1 MRRQDAVGGA
11 GAETG
16 ICTQGAAAM
25 VSANEKS
32 SRTPPGLLPFG
43 LEMPHTVW
51 AALLTGSHAL
61 IALALGLIL
70 ESTDSVSPAVRR
82 ALAVPEAV
90 GAGATRSKSAGALGG
105 VSTEPRAV

>member
-1 MRRQDAVGGA
+1 MRRRDTVGGA

-16 ICTQGAAAM
+16 ICTQGMAAM

-32 SRTPPGLLPFG
+32 SRMPPGLLHFG
-43 LEMPHTVW
+43 LEMPHAVW

-90 GAGATRSKSAGALGG
+90 GAGAAHSKSAGVLGG
-105 VSTEPRAV
+105 MSTEPHAV

>member
-1 MRRQDAVGGA
+1 
-11 GAETG
+11 
-16 ICTQGAAAM
+16 M
-25 VSANEKS
+25 VSANEKL
-32 SRTPPGLLPFG
+32 SRTPPGLLHFG
-43 LEMPHTVW
+43 LETPHAVW

-90 GAGATRSKSAGALGG
+90 GAGAARFKSAGALGG